1 MRNVSH
7 DRFLPLAEGYAL
19 GTLEAGDRVVF
30 EGHMQGC
37 AECRLAADAASHAL
51 VGVASSLPASPLAD
65 TVREQLLDL
74 AEAPRWPFDL
84 SALAWEEAGPG
95 VRIHTLKEEPE
106 RGVRKCLVW
115 AQPGA
120 RNPSHRHGG
129 DECILVLKGVLRDE
143 RGDYRAGELCR
154 SREGS
159 IHSEQVVPGE
169 DCVCYVVYYGPLE
182 FLSA

>member
-1 MRNVSH
+1 MSNVSE
-7 DRFLPLAEGYAL
+7 DRFLPLAESYAL
-19 GTLEAGDRVVF
+19 GALEPADDAAF
-30 EGHMQGC
+30 ESHMREC
-37 AECRLAADAASHAL
+37 AACRQAVEEASHAML
-51 VGVASSLPASPLAD
+51 EVASSLPAQAPAAS
-65 TVREQLLDL
+65 VRDQLLDL

-84 SALAWEEAGPG
+84 GAIAWEEIGPG
-95 VRIHTLKEEPE
+95 IRIHTLKEEPE

-129 DECILVLKGVLRDE
+129 DECILVLKGALRDE

-159 IHSEQVVPGE
+159 IHSEEVPPGE

-182 FLSA
+182 FLTR